1 MLPHTIISSP
11 FILRLR
17 RRASTYS
24 CCVAGGRGR
33 FAKKERCITDR
44 VHREDKQVGIKR
56 QSPKLN
62 IEKEKGGANGRFCYQ
77 NVISTSSPTRPVA
90 AGPRI
95 ELPIPPA
102 LTPPGTAPPTPPS
115 RPSMAGGY
123 VTTSASAR
131 WSISDVKGSSGLR
144 LRASWYESMAPSR
157 SPSRCLARPRAEY
170 PAWLPC
176 FFLSS

>member
-1 MLPHTIISSP
+1 MLCG
-11 FILRLR
+11 R
-17 RRASTYS
+17 RPGAIR
-24 CCVAGGRGR
+24 
-33 FAKKERCITDR
+33 KKGK

-176 FFLSS
+176 FFCHREVWSDEAKQREGSETREKMGGAQTQK